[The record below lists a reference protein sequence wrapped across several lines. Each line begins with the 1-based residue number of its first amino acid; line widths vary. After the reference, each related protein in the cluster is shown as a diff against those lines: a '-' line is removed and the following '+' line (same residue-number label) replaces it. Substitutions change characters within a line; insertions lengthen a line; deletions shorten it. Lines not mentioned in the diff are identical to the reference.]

1 MHTNAES
8 ERVCDGGDCDGN
20 GGVFERLSEPLL
32 GAELEA
38 GVTPGRHQDEHVI
51 NADTCERNQDEHVIN
66 ANTYENTR
74 MNMTSLPL
82 LLKNW
87 LDILHK
93 SSVPIQTREEAGMTI
108 S

>member
-51 NADTCERNQDEHVIN
+51 YANTCEE
-66 ANTYENTR
+66 TR
-74 MNMTSLPL
+74 MNM
-82 LLKNW
+82 
-87 LDILHK
+87 
-93 SSVPIQTREEAGMTI
+93 SSVSML
-108 S
+108 